1 MTATFCEYKP
11 GLEGIPATKSSI
23 SFVDGQ
29 KGILEYRG
37 IAIEELTKRGC
48 FLETAYLLIWGQLP
62 SAQQLKEFQTQ
73 ILFH

>member
-29 KGILEYRG
+29 NGILEYRG
-37 IAIEELTKRGC
+37 IPIAELTEKR
-48 FLETAYLLIWGQLP
+48 
-62 SAQQLKEFQTQ
+62 
-73 ILFH
+73 